1 MKITLETGVWYQSE
15 FRKVAMNHTEVNIPV
30 QRPDK
35 IRNVEFEH
43 CECLSWF
50 FYTQQLIICP
60 FFTAF
65 LRYII
70 VHSIL
75 FLLFYSINAFLL
87 LLTLIEFFRFSTPAL
102 KTVEHVLFYLI
113 NSQKPKI
120 FGLLVKQHVL
130 IFENVMI
137 QCFWAFLLEKQ
148 PKRLVSY
155 QKGVNQRISQLTE
168 EMTLLPKLSLMSQ

>member
-1 MKITLETGVWYQSE
+1 M
-15 FRKVAMNHTEVNIPV
+15 
-30 QRPDK
+30 
-35 IRNVEFEH
+35 
-43 CECLSWF
+43 
-50 FYTQQLIICP
+50 
-60 FFTAF
+60 
-65 LRYII
+65 
-70 VHSIL
+70 
-75 FLLFYSINAFLL
+75 
-87 LLTLIEFFRFSTPAL
+87 
-102 KTVEHVLFYLI
+102 EHVLFYLI

-155 QKGVNQRISQLTE
+155 QKGCRLIHSVNQRINQLTE